1 MMSLLTSGVILL
13 VFTLSWT
20 KMNSKEIFEKLV
32 QKAYGWSWRLSSSL
46 RRKPVGKPGEL
57 VAALSTEEREELMN
71 LTSKDTDVSKH
82 NLMYIHGEYPE
93 NTTTIHTH
101 SVKKDD
107 QE

>member
-1 MMSLLTSGVILL
+1 
-13 VFTLSWT
+13 
-20 KMNSKEIFEKLV
+20 MNAKEIFEKLV
-32 QKAYGWSWRLSSSL
+32 QKAYGYSWRLSSSL

-57 VAALSTEEREELMN
+57 VAALSQEEREELMN
-71 LTSKDTDVSKH
+71 LTSKDTDVSKRSM
-82 NLMYIHGEYPE
+82 MYVYGEYPE